1 MKASLWSQ
9 KKESFENLFS
19 PKKQP
24 DKDDAVIFSK
34 SWKSQNNEQGKEE
47 EETLEAETHL
57 LMLKGNQG
65 GETYLKWYNLATERK
80 WSSGSLSPS

>member
-19 PKKQP
+19 PKKKQP
-24 DKDDAVIFSK
+24 DKDAAVIFSK

-47 EETLEAETHL
+47 EEALEAESHL
-57 LMLKGNQG
+57 LMLRGNQG
-65 GETYLKWYNLATERK
+65 GEIYLKR
-80 WSSGSLSPS
+80 